1 MNTPKRLYFLRAGF
15 PAICIAYILF
25 CRFYEPAAEWYA
37 RHIYPTISYVLSSFA
52 AIFPFS
58 LEEILVVGC
67 IIYLIVYPFTAHRK
81 GVRKRTIC
89 LKELETL
96 LWIYVW
102 FYLGWGLNY
111 YRNDFYI
118 RTASAQQPF
127 NQQIFEQFICQY
139 TDSLHTYYTPQ
150 YNLPQD
156 TIAQIIRQEFATLP
170 KQYGLLSPRSYQAP
184 KYLLFNSLYSNVG
197 VLGFMGPFFCEMQ
210 LNHELQPAQ
219 YAFTYAHEMSHLLGV
234 SNEAEANFWAYYL
247 CTRSNID
254 EIKSSGYFNML
265 PYIMINVRN
274 LTDDQFYMNWL
285 NSLNPEIITHLRK
298 QQDFWRTRYNPC
310 LGKAQELIYEC
321 YLKGNRIHSG
331 QKNYSEVVGLIMA
344 FDKNHK
350 HQQDDIPRAE

>member
-1 MNTPKRLYFLRAGF
+1 MKRCMKYFR
-15 PAICIAYILF
+15 PCILGILLLF
-25 CRFYEPAAEWYA
+25 IIICRFVPAVAEWYA
-37 RHIYPTISYVLSSFA
+37 LYIYPIIASILSGLSA
-52 AIFPFS
+52 VFPFS
-58 LEEILVVGC
+58 LEEILVLGLAALLILMP
-67 IIYLIVYPFTAHRK
+67 IIGRIRK
-81 GVRKRTIC
+81 HYKWRKVIIREV
-89 LKELETL
+89 ELV

-127 NQQIFEQFICQY
+127 NRQIFEQFICQY
-139 TDSLHTYYTPQ
+139 TDSLHTYYTSQ
-150 YNLPQD
+150 YHLPQD
-156 TIAQIIRQEFATLP
+156 SIAQIIRQEFATLP

-285 NSLNPEIITHLRK
+285 NSLNPEIITHLKK

-350 HQQDDIPRAE
+350 HQQDDIPRVE